1 LHAQVL
7 ETALTL
13 TALPAAPDGFEVG
26 SLVEVQHQDEG
37 LLGAW
42 SMGVIVCIEHDQ
54 AQVAMSAFDGD
65 EECEWFEWAC
75 LRPSPPAP
83 PGGETWATSVK
94 KGDHVDLKHEGC
106 WWEMEVS
113 NVARERL
120 SRAITF
126 TVYSVVHGDEH
137 EVSAKMMRP
146 CWTWRPASKQW
157 HAQHTDTLYSAASAT
172 PLDVTNADAGGLVDA
187 LAFIERLPRSLD
199 AGESLKFSLAGRPEL
214 LLPDPNQEAS
224 ELLSGLLSGLGSSEH
239 FEVRMPTAVAADTAL
254 RVRVR
259 LKVPPTAGHVY
270 VMMPP
275 GTCAG
280 DRFSA
285 LLQDGREMLV
295 TAPVGLTFGQQM
307 LIRVPELPAGA
318 ADAPAA
324 DSEPAEEIKKVKD
337 KAKKV
342 KDKAAKVSKG
352 EPDSTHGP

>member
-1 LHAQVL
+1 
-7 ETALTL
+7 
-13 TALPAAPDGFEVG
+13 
-26 SLVEVQHQDEG
+26 
-37 LLGAW
+37 
-42 SMGVIVCIEHDQ
+42 
-54 AQVAMSAFDGD
+54 
-65 EECEWFEWAC
+65 
-75 LRPSPPAP
+75 
-83 PGGETWATSVK
+83 
-94 KGDHVDLKHEGC
+94 
-106 WWEMEVS
+106 
-113 NVARERL
+113 
-120 SRAITF
+120 
-126 TVYSVVHGDEH
+126 
-137 EVSAKMMRP
+137 
-146 CWTWRPASKQW
+146 
-157 HAQHTDTLYSAASAT
+157 
-172 PLDVTNADAGGLVDA
+172 
-187 LAFIERLPRSLD
+187 
-199 AGESLKFSLAGRPEL
+199 

-295 TAPVGLTFGQQM
+295 TAPFGLTFGQQM
-307 LIRVPELPAGA
+307 LIKVPELPAGA

-352 EPDSTHGP
+352 EPDCHSWPLIASR

>member
-1 LHAQVL
+1 MH
-7 ETALTL
+7 
-13 TALPAAPDGFEVG
+13 
-26 SLVEVQHQDEG
+26 
-37 LLGAW
+37 
-42 SMGVIVCIEHDQ
+42 
-54 AQVAMSAFDGD
+54 
-65 EECEWFEWAC
+65 
-75 LRPSPPAP
+75 
-83 PGGETWATSVK
+83 
-94 KGDHVDLKHEGC
+94 
-106 WWEMEVS
+106 
-113 NVARERL
+113 
-120 SRAITF
+120 
-126 TVYSVVHGDEH
+126 
-137 EVSAKMMRP
+137 
-146 CWTWRPASKQW
+146 
-157 HAQHTDTLYSAASAT
+157 ASAHHSAR
-172 PLDVTNADAGGLVDA
+172 LDVTNADAGGLVDA
-187 LAFIERLPRSLD
+187 LAIIERLPRSLD
-199 AGESLKFSLAGRPEL
+199 AGESLKFSLSGRSEL

-295 TAPVGLTFGQQM
+295 TAPNGLTFGQQM
-307 LIRVPELPAGA
+307 LIKVPELPAGA

-352 EPDSTHGP
+352 EPDCH